1 MIPFNY
7 LIPYCSPRNIILKS
21 SIILLLCQ
29 THDLILSTDQKV
41 YAQDSNSKPKEL
53 LPNTP
58 IKPIPP
64 IKPTHLIKTQW
75 IKEIQTNQ
83 YEVDRSILN
92 THLSDPDQ
100 LNQLS
105 RQFRIVPHFK
115 DGKPIGF
122 KVIKIADQCF
132 LSALGFKN
140 KDVVQSVNG
149 ISLAS
154 MNQAMEVFESIK
166 IAKKLIIEMERD
178 GKPFKLEYLM
188 KD

>member
-1 MIPFNY
+1 MIYITTKDYDF
-7 LIPYCSPRNIILKS
+7 RNTILKS

-29 THDLILSTDQKV
+29 THDLTLSTDQKV

-53 LPNTP
+53 PPNAT
-58 IKPIPP
+58 IKPNATINSP
-64 IKPTHLIKTQW
+64 IKTQW
-75 IKEIQTNQ
+75 IKEIKTNQ
-83 YEVDRSILN
+83 YEVHRSILN

-140 KDVVQSVNG
+140 RDVVQSVNG

>member
-1 MIPFNY
+1 MISLKF
-7 LIPYCSPRNIILKS
+7 LIVYSNIGAPYDSFQP
-21 SIILLLCQ
+21 
-29 THDLILSTDQKV
+29 
-41 YAQDSNSKPKEL
+41 SNSKPKEL
-53 LPNTP
+53 SPNTI
-58 IKPIPP
+58 IKPN
-64 IKPTHLIKTQW
+64 TTIKTRW
-75 IKEIQTNQ
+75 IKEIKTSQ

-122 KVIKIADQCF
+122 KVIKIEDQCF
-132 LSALGFKN
+132 LSALGFKSG
-140 KDVVQSVNG
+140 DVVKSING

-154 MNQAMEVFESIK
+154 INQAMEVFESIK
-166 IAKKLIIEMERD
+166 IAKTLIIEIERD